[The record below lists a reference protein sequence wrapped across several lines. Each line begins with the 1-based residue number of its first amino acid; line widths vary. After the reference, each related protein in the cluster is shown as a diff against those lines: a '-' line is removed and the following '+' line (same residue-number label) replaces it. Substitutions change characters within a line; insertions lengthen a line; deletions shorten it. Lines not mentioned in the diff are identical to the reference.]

1 MSTRSSGQG
10 EPGRARAFGAGGCDT
25 VAFVA
30 VLPRPSAV
38 SLPALPALA
47 ALAALFVA
55 GCATGASIPD
65 PRVAAEAYA
74 SAAER
79 GDADAIYGMLS
90 KRSQAT
96 ISKAEVQASVG
107 AARAELKDQAAEVR
121 KAAPSIVAVARVRY
135 EDGSEASLTLEDGR
149 FYVASAGVLPGGGST
164 PEEALAAF
172 RETLKRRSY
181 PAMLRVLTPTV
192 RAAVEAQ
199 LRGLVEALADPSAV
213 QIPATTGDELDV
225 KLKDGHRVKL
235 RRENKI
241 WYVENF
247 E

>member
-1 MSTRSSGQG
+1 M
-10 EPGRARAFGAGGCDT
+10 
-25 VAFVA
+25 
-30 VLPRPSAV
+30 
-38 SLPALPALA
+38 A
-47 ALAALFVA
+47 AL
-55 GCATGASIPD
+55 GCASGASIPD
-65 PRVAAEAYA
+65 PRVAAERYA
-74 SAAER
+74 AAAEA
-79 GDADAIYGMLS
+79 GDADTIYGMLT

-96 ISKAEVQASVG
+96 TSKAEVQASVA
-107 AARAELKDQAAEVR
+107 AARAELKDQAAEIR

-135 EDGSEASLTLEDGR
+135 EDGTEAALTLEDGKFR
-149 FYVASAGVLPGGGST
+149 VASAGVLPGGGST

-181 PAMLRVLTPTV
+181 PAMLRILTPQM
-192 RAAVEAQ
+192 RASIEAQ
-199 LRGLVEALADPSAV
+199 LRGLVDALEDPSAL
-213 QIPATTGDELDV
+213 QIPSTSGDELEV

>member
-1 MSTRSSGQG
+1 MTGPLR
-10 EPGRARAFGAGGCDT
+10 
-25 VAFVA
+25 
-30 VLPRPSAV
+30 
-38 SLPALPALA
+38 SLPSLALLVPLA
-47 ALAALFVA
+47 ATAV
-55 GCATGASIPD
+55 GCASAATIPD

-79 GDADAIYGMLS
+79 GDADAIYGMLT

-96 ISKAEVQASVG
+96 TSKAEVSASVA

-135 EDGSEASLTLEDGR
+135 DDGSEASLTLEDGKFR
-149 FYVASAGVLPGGGST
+149 VASAGVLPGGGST

-181 PAMLRVLTPTV
+181 PAMLRVLTPQM
-192 RAAVEAQ
+192 RASIEAQ
-199 LRGLVEALADPSAV
+199 LRGLAEALEDPSAL
-213 QIPATTGDELDV
+213 QIPTTSGDELEV

>member
-1 MSTRSSGQG
+1 MAVPPRLLTV
-10 EPGRARAFGAGGCDT
+10 PLFACLCAGA
-25 VAFVA
+25 
-30 VLPRPSAV
+30 
-38 SLPALPALA
+38 
-47 ALAALFVA
+47 VA
-55 GCATGASIPD
+55 GCTRGASIPD
-65 PRVAAEAYA
+65 PRAAAEAYA

-96 ISKAEVQASVG
+96 VSKAEVQASVG
-107 AARAELKDQAAEVR
+107 AARAELKDQAGEIR
-121 KAAPSIVAVARVRY
+121 KAAPSIVAVARIRFQ
-135 EDGSEASLTLEDGR
+135 DGSEASLTLEDGR

-181 PAMLRVLTPTV
+181 PAMLRVLSPAV

-199 LRGLVEALADPSAV
+199 LRGLVEALDDPSAV